1 MQSSRCPMKK
11 ALLVLLQLGMVAS
24 LVSGCAVNRAT
35 AHVEPT
41 TRLSEIKT
49 VHVKKFAD
57 DNADTN
63 VLIVNKLRTKGV
75 SATTGSDAPQ
85 TKVDAVVTYVEKWMW
100 DITMYMLELTVV
112 IRDPKD
118 DYPLATGNSYH
129 TSLTRKSPQEMV
141 SEVIDNIYKEQ
152 GQ

>member
-1 MQSSRCPMKK
+1 MKK
-11 ALLVLLQLGMVAS
+11 ALLLLLQLGVVAS
-24 LVSGCAVNRAT
+24 IATGCAVNRAT
-35 AHVEPT
+35 AHVEPG

-49 VHVKKFAD
+49 VHVKKFAS
-57 DNADTN
+57 DNADTDR
-63 VLIVNKLRTKGV
+63 LIADKLRSKGV
-75 SATTGSDAPQ
+75 SATTGTAAPAN
-85 TKVDAVVTYVEKWMW
+85 KVDAVVTYVEKWMW

-129 TSLTRKSPQEMV
+129 TSLTRKSPKEMV
-141 SEVIDNIYKEQ
+141 DEVIDNIYKEQ